1 MKTRWTSPSKLAA
14 LVAGALV
21 LLIASSSAALAN
33 GVTDGDGQPN
43 AGGATAAL
51 YKLQSSF
58 HQAAST
64 KDINLLM
71 SLFAAD
77 ATFVGPGNITYVG
90 PAAIGRGFLT
100 TGAYQPG
107 NDWAGLTP
115 SYRTRI
121 TILSGNRATMY
132 FECDYVDRG
141 TLQLKAQLVANTT
154 EVRRDGKWLF
164 ETFTGGPPPP
174 PL

>member
-1 MKTRWTSPSKLAA
+1 MKTRWTRPSKIAA
-14 LVAGALV
+14 LVAGTLV
-21 LLIASSSAALAN
+21 LLLASSSAALAN
-33 GVTDGDGQPN
+33 NSAEGDGEQN
-43 AGGATAAL
+43 IGAATASL
-51 YKLQSSF
+51 YELQSDF

-64 KDINLLM
+64 KDIRLLM
-71 SLFAAD
+71 SLFASD
-77 ATFVGPGNITYVG
+77 ATFVGPGNIAYVG
-90 PAAIGRGFLT
+90 PAAIGKGLRT
-100 TGAYQPG
+100 TGAYQYG

-121 TILSGNRATMY
+121 TILSGLRATMY
-132 FECDYVDRG
+132 FECDYVDRS

-154 EVRRDGKWLF
+154 EVRRNGKWLF

>member
-1 MKTRWTSPSKLAA
+1 MKTTTVSRR
-14 LVAGALV
+14 LV
-21 LLIASSSAALAN
+21 LLIAGVPALVAGSN
-33 GVTDGDGQPN
+33 GVAAASPPSEGGHDSRN
-43 AGGATAAL
+43 AVAAL
-51 YKLQSSF
+51 YKLQSNF
-58 HQAAST
+58 HLAAST

-100 TGAYQPG
+100 TAAYQPG

-115 SYRTRI
+115 SYRTKIAVLGPRH
-121 TILSGNRATMY
+121 ATMY
-132 FECDYVDRG
+132 FECHYVDRS
-141 TLQLKAQLVANTT
+141 TLQIKAQLAANTT
-154 EVRRDGKWLF
+154 EVLRHGRWLF
-164 ETFTGGPPPP
+164 ETVAGGPPPP